1 MRRESNVTGA
11 SGGLQHAGAAV
22 LHDCCSNDR
31 MSAALH
37 SIIALETEREPA
49 AVAG

>member
-1 MRRESNVTGA
+1 MSPGPAGDCSMRV
-11 SGGLQHAGAAV
+11 AAV

-31 MSAALH
+31 MSAAMH